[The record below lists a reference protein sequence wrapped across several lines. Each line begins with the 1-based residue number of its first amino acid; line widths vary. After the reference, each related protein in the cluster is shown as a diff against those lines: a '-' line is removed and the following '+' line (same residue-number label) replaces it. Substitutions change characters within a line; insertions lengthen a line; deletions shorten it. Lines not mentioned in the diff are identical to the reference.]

1 MQPRLPVSTYRLQFN
16 LQFTFRDA
24 LRLVPYLHRLGI
36 TDVYASPLL
45 QARRGSLHGYDVT
58 DPSHLNPE
66 LGTDADFDE
75 FVAELKKHDM
85 GLLLDIVPNHMAAS
99 SENPW
104 WMDLL
109 ENGPRS
115 QFASHFDVD
124 WHPPSRAL
132 EDRVLLPILG
142 RPFAEALESGEL
154 RLTFESGSFF
164 INYFDFKLPVNPR
177 TYAQLLEYHAD
188 RLPQKANLDPGALQE
203 FQGLLAGLQ
212 QLAASPQASDLDRR
226 QVHELKDRLSRLY
239 GRVPEIKRFIDRN
252 LRTFN
257 GKKDVASSFGL
268 LDRLLARQAYVLAFW
283 QTPNQGIN
291 YRRFFTISDLVGVRI
306 GDPAAF
312 EASHA
317 VPMRLAN
324 KGMVTGFRIDH
335 IDGLRDPEG
344 YLCRLQERA
353 RGTNGDNCA
362 VESDSLPFYVVLEK
376 VLSAGELLPRHWPVQ
391 GTTGY
396 DYLNAVNGLFADNA
410 GLAALDKPYR
420 EFVRSELSYDD
431 LVYLK
436 KKQVMATMLSV
447 EIRSL
452 GHYLGM
458 LALQDRYGREIPR
471 DDLTRALV
479 ETTACFP
486 VYRTYLRDFE
496 VPPADRKFI
505 ELALAEAQRRNPHLN
520 GAAFAWLRDLLLLE
534 PVDHVQPEQREHRLS
549 FVMTWQQITGPI
561 TAKGV
566 EDSALYVYNRLLSLN
581 EVGGNPTL
589 PANSPVEFHKF
600 LAQRHKEWP
609 YTMNATM
616 THDAKHAEDVRARLN
631 VLTEIPDQWSS
642 TVARW
647 SSWNADKR
655 TQNGSLQVPEP
666 NEEMLLYQALLGS
679 WPACGCANSA
689 YVKRI
694 QDFVVKAGRE
704 AMVNTRWTVPNVQHE
719 EALTNFVAAILQPSP
734 QNQFLTDFQ
743 EFAATIAFH
752 GALNSLGQL
761 LVKIGS
767 PGVADFYQGSEF
779 WDLRLVDPDNRQPV
793 DFAVR
798 TERLAT
804 LSDGDPAG
812 AISDLLGNW
821 QTGVL
826 KLFVAQRALQ
836 FRSQHGQLFLNGK
849 YIPLA
854 VRGAH
859 QDSIFAFA
867 RHHRRSW
874 ALVVVPRLTTRIT
887 KAPVMPVGEQAWA
900 DTSIVLPASAPEQW
914 RNLLTNT
921 EHGSQITTQSAEL
934 RISSVLSDLPVAF
947 LAGPAT
953 VR

>member
-1 MQPRLPVSTYRLQFN
+1 MQLRVPVSTYRLQFN
-16 LQFTFRDA
+16 SQFGFRDA
-24 LRLVPYLHRLGI
+24 LRLVPYLNRLGI

-75 FVAELKKHDM
+75 FVADLKKHDM
-85 GLLLDIVPNHMAAS
+85 GLLFDIVPNHMAAS

-132 EDRVLLPILG
+132 EDRVLLPVLG
-142 RPFAEALESGEL
+142 KPYAEVLESGEL
-154 RLTFESGSFF
+154 FITFESGSFF

-177 TYAQLLEYHAD
+177 TYAQILEYHAD
-188 RLPQKANLDPGALQE
+188 RLSQKANLDPGALQE

-212 QLAASPQASDLDRR
+212 QLAASPPTNDLDRR

-239 GRVPEIKRFIDRN
+239 SRVPEIKRFIDRN

-257 GKKDVASSFGL
+257 GKEGLASSYGL

-317 VPMRLAN
+317 ISLRLAN

-344 YLCRLQERA
+344 YLRRLQERA
-353 RGTNGDNCA
+353 RGANGENDT
-362 VESDSLPFYVVLEK
+362 VETHSLPFYVVLEK
-376 VLSAGELLPRHWPVQ
+376 ILSPGERLPRHWPVQ

-396 DYLNAVNGLFADNA
+396 DYLNAINGLFVDND

-420 EFVRSELSYDD
+420 EFAQSDLSYED

-447 EIRSL
+447 EMRSL

-505 ELALAEAQRRNPHLN
+505 ELALAEALHRNPHLN
-520 GAAFAWLRDLLLLE
+520 REAFAWLRDLLLLE
-534 PVDHVQPEQREHRLS
+534 PVVHVLPEQRENRLS

-561 TAKGV
+561 TAKGG

-589 PANSPVEFHKF
+589 PANSPAEFHKF

-609 YTMNATM
+609 NTMNATM
-616 THDAKHAEDVRARLN
+616 THDAKHAEDFRARLN

-647 SSWNADKR
+647 SQWNADKR
-655 TQNGSLQVPEP
+655 TPNGSLQVPEP

-679 WPACGCANSA
+679 WPSCGCANSP

-694 QDFVVKAGRE
+694 QDFMVKAGRE

-719 EALTNFVAAILQPSP
+719 EAVTNFVAAILQPSP

-743 EFAATIAFH
+743 EFAATVAFH

-779 WDLRLVDPDNRQPV
+779 WDLRLVDPDNRQAV
-793 DFAVR
+793 DFELRAK
-798 TERLAT
+798 RLETLNDDASAT
-804 LSDGDPAG
+804 PN
-812 AISDLLGNW
+812 LLGNW
-821 QTGVL
+821 RTGL
-826 KLFVAQRALQ
+826 PKLFVAQRALQ
-836 FRSQHGQLFLNGK
+836 FRRDHAELFLKGK
-849 YIPLA
+849 YVPL
-854 VRGAH
+854 VVHGTRR
-859 QDSIFAFA
+859 DSVFAFA
-867 RHHRRSW
+867 RHHRRTW
-874 ALVVVPRLTTRIT
+874 ALVVVPRLTTKLVT
-887 KAPVMPVGEQAWA
+887 APTMPIGEHAWA
-900 DTSIVLPASAPEQW
+900 DTSIILPANAPHQW
-914 RNLLTNT
+914 HDLLTNA
-921 EHGSQITTQSAEL
+921 ELGSEITTESAEL
-934 RISSVLSDLPVAF
+934 PVSLVLSKFPVGLLNGRSHA
-947 LAGPAT
+947 
-953 VR
+953 